1 MEQNLLQS
9 KRSGNYKK
17 NFLWEMLILVIVSVF
32 TVLICLCI
40 GRYDVDVRDVFSFL
54 IGNDVSHSTS
64 GNVLYHIRLPRICVA
79 YVIGVALAV
88 SGAVYQSLFNN
99 RLVSPGVLGVEA
111 GACVGAGICILL
123 GMSTLMV
130 SLASFA
136 LGVVSALLAVF
147 IQRMTKSASAST
159 LVLAGVVVSALMNA
173 IIGLVKYIADGENK
187 LASIT
192 FWMLGDLSGAEM
204 SDLCYLLPIVVICT
218 IILFVMRWRLNALS
232 LGEKEATSLGI
243 NYKFETILVVMLATL
258 LTSISVSISG
268 TIGWVGLIIPNVSR
282 SIWGSDNKKIIP
294 ASILLGGIFMVIV
307 DTIARTVAP
316 SEVPLGV
323 ITGFLGAITFV
334 IILIKKGE
342 EV

>member
-1 MEQNLLQS
+1 MEQNLSQS
-9 KRSGNYKK
+9 RSGGQYRNY
-17 NFLWEMLILVIVSVF
+17 FLWEMLVLVLISVF
-32 TVLICLCI
+32 AIVICLCV
-40 GRYDVDVRDVFSFL
+40 GRYNVAVSDVLSFL
-54 IGNDVSHSTS
+54 FGSSVSNGTS
-64 GNVLYHIRLPRICVA
+64 WNVLYHIRMPRICVA
-79 YVIGVALAV
+79 YVIGMALAV

-111 GACVGAGICILL
+111 GACVGAGICILA

-130 SLASFA
+130 SISSFV
-136 LGVVSALLAVF
+136 LGITAALLAVF
-147 IQRMTKSASAST
+147 IQRMTKSAAATT

-173 IIGLVKYIADGENK
+173 IIGLIKYIADGENK

-204 SDLCYLLPIVVICT
+204 SDLSYLLPLVFICT
-218 IILFVMRWRLNALS
+218 TILFVMRWRLNALS

-243 NYKFETILVVMLATL
+243 NYKSETVLVVILATL
-258 LTSISVSISG
+258 LTSVSVSISG
-268 TIGWVGLIIPNVSR
+268 TIGWVGLIIPNVAR
-282 SIWGSDNKKIIP
+282 SIWGNDNKKIIP
-294 ASILLGGIFMVIV
+294 ASVLLGGIFMVIV